1 MITGTHLIASGHQ
14 LPNIKTNKKKIV
26 FYIDKTIVHMQIV
39 IDLKCFA
46 WFSGQLRVISKQRTH
61 EPKTDV
67 IMSYAAEHCATPDLG
82 CEQRVMEGHICI
94 FFSFFSP
101 RRGEMPHCLQT
112 VPASQFFF
120 PV

>member
-1 MITGTHLIASGHQ
+1 
-14 LPNIKTNKKKIV
+14 
-26 FYIDKTIVHMQIV
+26 MQIV

-61 EPKTDV
+61 KLKTDV

-82 CEQRVMEGHICI
+82 CEQRVMEGHV
-94 FFSFFSP
+94 FFSFLSFFSP

-112 VPASQFFF
+112 VPASHFFF
-120 PV
+120 FCLTNWL